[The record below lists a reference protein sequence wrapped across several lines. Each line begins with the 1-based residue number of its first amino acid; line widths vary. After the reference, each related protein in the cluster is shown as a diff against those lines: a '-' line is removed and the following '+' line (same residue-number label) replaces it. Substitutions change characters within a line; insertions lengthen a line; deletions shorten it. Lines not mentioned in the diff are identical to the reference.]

1 MGACAINTWVS
12 DGRLQ
17 VRSRIP
23 ENASASPVK
32 PPGDSSRSTQQQGT
46 SSSRSSG
53 RSILQYVVD
62 SKKHFLGELAG
73 IYFPGCSYTG
83 PARAQGTGLRDLL
96 LNLVKS
102 KTHSDEIR
110 GKET

>member
-73 IYFPGCSYTG
+73 IYFPGCSWYSKSPGNRAGG
-83 PARAQGTGLRDLL
+83 PAPELSEEQNAQ
-96 LNLVKS
+96 
-102 KTHSDEIR
+102 
-110 GKET
+110 